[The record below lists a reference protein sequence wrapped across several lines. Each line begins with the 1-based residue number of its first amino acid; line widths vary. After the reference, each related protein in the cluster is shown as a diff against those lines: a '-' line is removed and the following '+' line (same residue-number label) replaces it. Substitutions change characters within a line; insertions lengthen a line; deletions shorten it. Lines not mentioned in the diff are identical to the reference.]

1 MMHIAP
7 LTLTAQLCYL
17 IGGTVLCV
25 FFTVFGYLVWR
36 TQGYYQ
42 LTPEGQRRSA
52 GFTPNGIAGITSVF
66 TFAGLA
72 VVLLIETTL
81 FYVRYAFHPSHKGR
95 YWTMHRYASVIL
107 QAALGILYVATGVAL
122 LVKWGGNAARCAFMF
137 CLGVDKYP
145 ETPLTRGANFNSLLS
160 VIIFFVLVPTGLVL
174 LYRVFTTVML
184 QRAAKAVRERDAAS
198 VAAGARV
205 SSSTSD
211 QSTGEGKTSPERV
224 GDAIAAVATEA
235 NPMAKP
241 VSMRPFQA
249 KSRVKQ
255 VCRLVGVLIGI
266 LVCAILSFWLP
277 NDSRRFNSN
286 SIASFAR
293 NSISRE
299 RRTTDTTV
307 PEMPDAWFRTG
318 QIRVS
323 DDLTL
328 KLFPGNV
335 FFYAYL
341 LMTAIVVLVL
351 RLTQRGRY
359 WMQRRILLCACFTY
373 GEAAFVTATA
383 LLSVMFFIYWLHDH
397 NYKQTWTLTANE
409 SAQIEAPERWGRG
422 LGQLA
427 ILFLSLLLLP
437 VGRQSV
443 VVSVL
448 GVSRDGMLWFHRAVG
463 YAMLAATV
471 GHIVAFYVS
480 YASFGYLMQNLNTVT
495 NRVCKKGVFDDYS
508 VLVVTWTTWFLLI
521 AMGIFAFNLVRRRH
535 YELFYYTHLAAT
547 YMTLPA
553 MVFHASAG
561 WMYMLP
567 GMTVFLS
574 DQLVRLW
581 QRSAVVRVVR
591 ARVISDDTIE
601 LAFSMPGRW
610 DMRRVHPGQY
620 VLVCVPELTALQ
632 WHPFT
637 LTNVVDEES
646 VAVGSSKVSATG
658 TVFYLHVKSMGPKTW
673 TGRLY
678 DLVSRGE
685 EITMAVEGPCG
696 TPVDYRHYDHIVLV
710 AGGIG
715 ATPCVSILGS
725 LLRQCHA
732 LGHSGASPRVDLI
745 WSTRSAR
752 HVKAV
757 ADMLQMP
764 MRYGNVLCQPET
776 PTALLKKTDTYAAP
790 EDITKDVRLNAEIS
804 QPANRL
810 EQDEPLDGELG
821 VVSEGVRNADDAVDN
836 FFLDV
841 YVTRVTELQQFF
853 NGDACLG
860 DQCSPKSFSLSPRK
874 GVVELDGEP
883 GSCAEVIGSTEN
895 AFYSALSWEQKTA
908 AAATPGPDSKAN
920 DEGEA
925 EEEMVFSLASMG
937 SEREDVDPTSAEDCE
952 DRIEGASES
961 TAHKKER
968 KVVGDTA
975 STTNEEGALVPN
987 GLSKSAPSSAMKSS
1001 EGLHDSDGSGSG
1013 CVALKLHLGRPDVDR
1028 LIREALK
1035 RPGSGV
1041 PKSSRLDRART
1052 LLFVCGPN
1060 SLVRQVTSS
1069 GAQLGVAVHQEEFCF

>member
-17 IGGTVLCV
+17 IGGTVVCV

-36 TQGYYQ
+36 TQGYYE
-42 LTPEGQRRSA
+42 LTPEGQQSSA
-52 GFTPNGIAGITSVF
+52 GFTPNGIAGVTGFF

-107 QAALGILYVATGVAL
+107 QAALGILYVATGVTL
-122 LVKWGGNAARCAFMF
+122 LAEWGGNPAQCAFIF

-145 ETPLTRGANFNSLLS
+145 QTPLTRGANFESLLS
-160 VIIFFVLVPTGLVL
+160 VITFFVLVPAGLVL

-184 QRAAKAVRERDAAS
+184 QRAEKVVRERDAAS
-198 VAAGARV
+198 VAACAQA
-205 SSSTSD
+205 SSSASG
-211 QSTGEGKTSPERV
+211 QSTGEETSSPGR
-224 GDAIAAVATEA
+224 GGGALAAVATEA

-249 KSRVKQ
+249 RSRVKQ

-286 SIASFAR
+286 RIASFAR
-293 NSISRE
+293 NGISRE
-299 RRTTDTTV
+299 RRTTNMTV

-318 QIRVS
+318 QIRLS

-341 LMTAIVVLVL
+341 LTTAIVVLVL

-359 WMQRRILLCACFTY
+359 WVQRRIPLCACFTY
-373 GEAAFVTATA
+373 GEAAFVAATA

-397 NYKQTWTLTANE
+397 NYKQTWSVTANE
-409 SAQIEAPERWGRG
+409 SAQIEAPERWARG

-437 VGRQSV
+437 VSRQSV

-495 NRVCKKGVFDDYS
+495 NRVCKKGVYDDYT

-521 AMGIFAFNLVRRRH
+521 SMGIFALNLVRRRH

-561 WMYMLP
+561 WMYLLP

-591 ARVISDDTIE
+591 ARVIGDDTTE
-601 LAFSMPGRW
+601 LAFSVPGRW

-637 LTNVVDEES
+637 LINVVDEES

-658 TVFYLHVKSMGPKTW
+658 TVFYVHVKSMGPKTW

-696 TPVDYRHYDHIVLV
+696 TPVDYRHYGNIVLI

-732 LGHSGASPRVDLI
+732 RGHSGACPRVDFI

-752 HVKAV
+752 HVQAV
-757 ADMLQMP
+757 ADMLQLP
-764 MRYGNVLCQPET
+764 MRCGDVVRQPAT
-776 PTALLKKTDTYAAP
+776 RAALVKKIDPCAAP
-790 EDITKDVRLNAEIS
+790 EDITKDVRLNAEII
-804 QPANRL
+804 QPANSL
-810 EQDEPLDGELG
+810 EQDEPLNDGLG
-821 VVSEGVRNADDAVDN
+821 AVKEGVRIADDAVQN
-836 FFLDV
+836 VFLDV
-841 YVTRVTELQQFF
+841 YVTRKTEMQHFS

-860 DQCSPKSFSLSPRK
+860 EQCSSTPFTLSPRK
-874 GVVELDGEP
+874 GFVELDGKP
-883 GSCAEVIGSTEN
+883 LSCAGAIGN
-895 AFYSALSWEQKTA
+895 ARNAVDSASPWKQKTA
-908 AAATPGPDSKAN
+908 AATTPGPHGKA
-920 DEGEA
+920 DDAGEA
-925 EEEMVFSLASMG
+925 EMVFSNASMG
-937 SEREDVDPTSAEDCE
+937 SENEGLDLTSADGCE
-952 DRIEGASES
+952 DRIEGSSES

-968 KVVGDTA
+968 KVVVDTA
-975 STTNEEGALVPN
+975 PATDEEGALILN
-987 GLSKSAPSSAMKSS
+987 GLSKWSSGSVMKSS
-1001 EGLHDSDGSGSG
+1001 ERLHDDSDSSGSG
-1013 CVALKLHLGRPDVDR
+1013 CVALKVHPGRPDVDR

-1035 RPGSGV
+1035 QPGSGV
-1041 PKSSRLDRART
+1041 QKSSRLDRART

-1069 GAQLGVAVHQEEFCF
+1069 GAQLGVAVHKEEFLF

>member
-1 MMHIAP
+1 MHIAP

-17 IGGTVLCV
+17 IAGTVVCV

-36 TQGYYQ
+36 TQGYYE

-52 GFTPNGIAGITSVF
+52 GFTPNGIAGVTGFF

-72 VVLLIETTL
+72 VALLIETTL

-95 YWTMHRYASVIL
+95 YWAMHRYASVIL
-107 QAALGILYVATGVAL
+107 QAALGILYVATGVTL
-122 LVKWGGNAARCAFMF
+122 LVEWGGNPAQCAFIF

-145 ETPLTRGANFNSLLS
+145 EAPRTRGEDFNVTLS
-160 VIIFFVLVPTGLVL
+160 VITFFVLVPAGLVL

-184 QRAAKAVRERDAAS
+184 QRTAKVVRERDAAS
-198 VAAGARV
+198 VAAGAQA
-205 SSSTSD
+205 SSSASG
-211 QSTGEGKTSPERV
+211 QSTGEEMPSPGR
-224 GDAIAAVATEA
+224 GRGAIAAVATEA
-235 NPMAKP
+235 NPMAK
-241 VSMRPFQA
+241 SERMWPFQA
-249 KSRVKQ
+249 RSRVKQ

-277 NDSRRFNSN
+277 NDSRRWSPDC
-286 SIASFAR
+286 IASFAR
-293 NSISRE
+293 NGISRE
-299 RRTTDTTV
+299 RHTTNMTV
-307 PEMPDAWFRTG
+307 PEMPDAWLRTG
-318 QIRVS
+318 QIRFS

-341 LMTAIVVLVL
+341 LTTAIVVLVL

-359 WMQRRILLCACFTY
+359 WVQRRIPLCACFTY
-373 GEAAFVTATA
+373 GEAAFVAATA

-397 NYKQTWTLTANE
+397 NYKQTWTVTANE
-409 SAQIEAPERWGRG
+409 SAQIEAPERWARG

-437 VGRQSV
+437 VSRQSV

-495 NRVCKKGVFDDYS
+495 NRVCKKGVYDDYT

-521 AMGIFAFNLVRRRH
+521 SMGIFAFNLVRRRH

-561 WMYMLP
+561 WMYLLP

-591 ARVISDDTIE
+591 ARVIGDDTTE
-601 LAFSMPGRW
+601 LAFSVPGRR
-610 DMRRVHPGQY
+610 DMRHVHPGQY

-637 LTNVVDEES
+637 LINVVDEES
-646 VAVGSSKVSATG
+646 AAVGSSKASTTG
-658 TVFYLHVKSMGPKTW
+658 TVFYVHVKSMGPKTW

-678 DLVSRGE
+678 DLVNRGE

-696 TPVDYRHYDHIVLV
+696 TPVDYRHYDNIVLV

-732 LGHSGASPRVDLI
+732 LGHSGASPRVDFI

-757 ADMLQMP
+757 ADMLQLP
-764 MRYGNVLCQPET
+764 MRCGDVVRQPAT
-776 PTALLKKTDTYAAP
+776 RSALKKIDTCAAP
-790 EDITKDVRLNAEIS
+790 DDITKDARLNTEII
-804 QPANRL
+804 QPADSL
-810 EQDEPLDGELG
+810 EQDEPLNDELSAVNE
-821 VVSEGVRNADDAVDN
+821 VVRIADDAAQKV
-836 FFLDV
+836 FIDV
-841 YVTRVTELQQFF
+841 YVTRKTELRHFS

-860 DQCSPKSFSLSPRK
+860 EQCPSKALLSARK
-874 GVVELDGEP
+874 GFVELDGKP
-883 GSCAEVIGSTEN
+883 LSCAGAIEN
-895 AFYSALSWEQKTA
+895 AQNAVDSASPWKQKA
-908 AAATPGPDSKAN
+908 AAAMTPGLHGKA
-920 DEGEA
+920 DDAEEA
-925 EEEMVFSLASMG
+925 EEMVFSNEPMG
-937 SEREDVDPTSAEDCE
+937 SESEGFDSASADGCE
-952 DRIEGASES
+952 DGIEGASES

-968 KVVGDTA
+968 KTVVDTA
-975 STTNEEGALVPN
+975 SATDQEGALVSN
-987 GLSKSAPSSAMKSS
+987 GLSKWSSSSVMKSG
-1001 EGLHDSDGSGSG
+1001 ERLHDNSDSSGSG
-1013 CVALKLHLGRPDVDR
+1013 CVAVKVHLGRPDVDR

-1035 RPGSGV
+1035 QPGSGV
-1041 PKSSRLDRART
+1041 HKSSRLDRART

-1069 GAQLGVAVHQEEFCF
+1069 GAQLGVAVHKEEFLF

>member
-1 MMHIAP
+1 MHIAP
-7 LTLTAQLCYL
+7 LTLTAQLCYR
-17 IGGTVLCV
+17 IGGTVVCV

-36 TQGYYQ
+36 TQGYYE
-42 LTPEGQRRSA
+42 LTPEGQQRSA
-52 GFTPNGIAGITSVF
+52 GFTPNGIAGVTGFF

-107 QAALGILYVATGVAL
+107 QAALGILYVGTGVTL
-122 LVKWGGNAARCAFMF
+122 LVKWSGNSAQCAFIF

-145 ETPLTRGANFNSLLS
+145 KTPRTRGADFESFLS
-160 VIIFFVLVPTGLVL
+160 VIIFFVLVPAGLVL
-174 LYRVFTTVML
+174 LYRVFTIAML
-184 QRAAKAVRERDAAS
+184 QWAEKVARECDAAS
-198 VAAGARV
+198 VAADAQA
-205 SSSTSD
+205 SSSASS
-211 QSTGEGKTSPERV
+211 QSTGEGTSSPGRGGGV
-224 GDAIAAVATEA
+224 VAAVATEA

-241 VSMRPFQA
+241 VSIRPFQP

-277 NDSRRFNSN
+277 NDSRRWNPN
-286 SIASFAR
+286 CIASFAR
-293 NSISRE
+293 NGVSRE
-299 RRTTDTTV
+299 RRTTNMTV

-318 QIRVS
+318 QIRFS

-335 FFYAYL
+335 FFYVYL

-359 WMQRRILLCACFTY
+359 WVQRRIPLCACFTC
-373 GEAAFVTATA
+373 GEAAFVAATA

-397 NYKQTWTLTANE
+397 NYKQTWTVTANE
-409 SAQIEAPERWGRG
+409 SAQIEAPERWARG

-437 VGRQSV
+437 VSRQSV

-495 NRVCKKGVFDDYS
+495 NFVCKKGVYDDYT

-521 AMGIFAFNLVRRRH
+521 SMGIFALNLMRRRH

-553 MVFHASAG
+553 MLFHASAG
-561 WMYMLP
+561 WMYLLP
-567 GMTVFLS
+567 GMTVLLS

-591 ARVISDDTIE
+591 ARVIGDDTTE
-601 LAFSMPGRW
+601 LAFTVPGRW

-637 LTNVVDEES
+637 LINVVDEES
-646 VAVGSSKVSATG
+646 AVVGSSKVSAKE
-658 TVFYLHVKSMGPKTW
+658 TVFYVHVKSMGPKTW

-696 TPVDYRHYDHIVLV
+696 TPVVYRHYGNIVLV

-732 LGHSGASPRVDLI
+732 LGHSGASPRVTFI

-757 ADMLQMP
+757 ADMLQLP
-764 MRYGNVLCQPET
+764 MRCGDVVRQPAT
-776 PTALLKKTDTYAAP
+776 RAALVKKIDTCVAP
-790 EDITKDVRLNAEIS
+790 EDVTNDVRLNTEII
-804 QPANRL
+804 QPANSL
-810 EQDEPLDGELG
+810 EQDEPLNEEFSA
-821 VVSEGVRNADDAVDN
+821 VNEGVRIADDAVQN

-841 YVTRVTELQQFF
+841 YVTRTTELQHFS

-860 DQCSPKSFSLSPRK
+860 EQCSSTPFTPSPKK
-874 GVVELDGEP
+874 GFVELDSKTL
-883 GSCAEVIGSTEN
+883 SCAGAMGTVQN
-895 AFYSALSWEQKTA
+895 AVDSASPWKQKTA
-908 AAATPGPDSKAN
+908 TATTTGPHGKA
-920 DEGEA
+920 DDA
-925 EEEMVFSLASMG
+925 EEAKAFSNASMG
-937 SEREDVDPTSAEDCE
+937 RESKGLDLTGADGCE
-952 DRIEGASES
+952 DRINGSSES
-961 TAHKKER
+961 TAHR
-968 KVVGDTA
+968 MGWKVFGDAA
-975 STTNEEGALVPN
+975 SAMDEEGAFMLN
-987 GLSKSAPSSAMKSS
+987 GLSRWSSSSVTKSS
-1001 EGLHDSDGSGSG
+1001 ERLHDNSDSSGSG
-1013 CVALKLHLGRPDVDR
+1013 CVALKVHSWRPDVDR

-1035 RPGSGV
+1035 QPGSGV
-1041 PKSSRLDRART
+1041 QESSKLDKART

-1060 SLVRQVTSS
+1060 SLVRQVTAS
-1069 GAQLGVAVHQEEFCF
+1069 GAQLGVAVHKEEFLF